1 MEKKKRNRRGIWLSC
16 CTLAVCLAGLT
27 ACRTSRSAAPEPDP
41 LPPGAHSASSLRP
54 KSGAAR
60 PVGVSSPVVYIYK
73 TKQDYSRLVPVLMDE
88 TRTRIVSYPA
98 PTDLKTNGRLAYPT
112 PLDNGYWLDNRGIT
126 PQAAFLSYT
135 YEEYS
140 RLTEVPSVKEL
151 ETRIVDRQPFTFIM
165 ACGRRTDYKDIV
177 KELNEYIRQNGLK

>member
-27 ACRTSRSAAPEPDP
+27 ACRTSRSAAPEPDS

-60 PVGVSSPVVYIYK
+60 PAGVSSPVVYIYK

-112 PLDNGYWLDNRGIT
+112 PLEGGYWLDNRGIS
-126 PQAAFLSYT
+126 PRAAFLSYT

-140 RLTEVPSVKEL
+140 QLKEPPAM
-151 ETRIVDRQPFTFIM
+151 EEMMERIVDKDPFTFIR
-165 ACGRRTDYKDIV
+165 ASGRRADYKDIV
-177 KELNEYIRQNGLK
+177 GELNEYIRKNLLK

>member
-112 PLDNGYWLDNRGIT
+112 PLEGGYWLDNRGIT
-126 PQAAFLSYT
+126 ANVAFLTYT
-135 YEEYS
+135 YEAYS
-140 RLTEVPSVKEL
+140 RLPQAPSRAEL
-151 ETRIVDRQPFTFIM
+151 EAHILDRQPLEAFRR
-165 ACGRRTDYKDIV
+165 CGSRSQFAADPV
-177 KELNEYIRQNGLK
+177 PQLNALIRKNGW